1 MGLALALCAAS
12 FICGCFGGYVA
23 AVKGR
28 PVLEGLIFGAVLG
41 PFGVVA
47 AAGLPAAPDPVPD
60 GDPSSSRPGSGR
72 RAISPSESADDFR
85 VNAADWKLPASPRER
100 PVGGAGAGR
109 LGPTRSG
116 EGRP

>member
-47 AAGLPAAPDPVPD
+47 AAGLPEGPGSGPD
-60 GDPSSSRPGSGR
+60 GDSPSSRPGSRR
-72 RAISPSESADDFR
+72 RAVSPAEAADDFR
-85 VNAADWKLPASPRER
+85 VDAAAWELPASRR
-100 PVGGAGAGR
+100 
-109 LGPTRSG
+109 GPTRSG

>member
-1 MGLALALCAAS
+1 MGLAIALCAAS

-23 AVKGR
+23 AIKGR
-28 PVLEGLIFGAVLG
+28 PVFEGLIFGAVLG

-47 AAGLPAAPDPVPD
+47 EAGLPEAPDPGPD
-60 GDPSSSRPGSGR
+60 GDSLSSRLESRSGT
-72 RAISPSESADDFR
+72 ISGLEDTNDFQ